1 MPRLLYYDVLG
12 YLPDNRALL
21 EAAFEVVC
29 LPDPGHDA
37 ADLLAPLDACC
48 APLGFD
54 FDAAKMDQAPRLR
67 AILSN
72 TTGVPHIDMAAAA
85 ARDIAVFSLKDEQD
99 FLATITPTAEH
110 AFGLMLALL
119 RGTPW
124 SFAAALEGAWNRFDF
139 GAPAMLSRLSL
150 GLVGM
155 GRLGRLMSRY
165 GSAFGMRVRF
175 YDPYVEAGEEGI
187 GAAEKLE
194 NLNQLAAASD
204 VISIHAPANDE
215 TRHLIDNE
223 VLAQCRPG
231 AVLINTARGEL
242 VDEVALLAAL
252 GTGRLAGAAL
262 DVLDGEY
269 EPGFKAA
276 EHALVAYAR
285 NHRNL
290 LLTPHI
296 GGSTEDAW
304 RETQRHVIE
313 RAIAH
318 FAAVG

>member
-1 MPRLLYYDVLG
+1 MRRLLYYDVLG
-12 YLPDNRALL
+12 YLPENRALL
-21 EAAFEVVC
+21 EIAFEVVR
-29 LPDPGHDA
+29 LPHPGFDT
-37 ADLLAPLDACC
+37 DTVLAGLEACC
-48 APLGFD
+48 APLGFA
-54 FDAAKMDQAPRLR
+54 FDGAKMDRAPGLR

-85 ARDIAVFSLKDEQD
+85 ERGIAVFSLADQQE
-99 FLATITPTAEH
+99 FLATITATAEH

-124 SFAAALEGAWNRFDF
+124 SHAAALEGKWNRFDF

-175 YDPYVEAGEEGI
+175 FDPYV
-187 GAAEKLE
+187 GAQDGGAEKVETLAR
-194 NLNQLAAASD
+194 LAALSD
-204 VISIHAPANDE
+204 VLSLHAPARDE
-215 TRHLIDNE
+215 TRHLIDQGI
-223 VLAQCRPG
+223 LAACRPG

-242 VDEVALLAAL
+242 VDESALLAAL
-252 GTGRLAGAAL
+252 REGRLAGAAL

-269 EPGFKAA
+269 EPGFRAA
-276 EHALVAYAR
+276 GHALAAYAR
-285 NHRNL
+285 EHRNL

-318 FAAVG
+318 FGAPG

>member
-1 MPRLLYYDVLG
+1 MNRLLYYDVLG
-12 YLPDNRALL
+12 YLPENMARL
-21 EAAFEVVC
+21 EAAFEVVN
-29 LPDPGHDA
+29 LPHPGHDTSSI
-37 ADLLAPLDACC
+37 LAGLEACC
-48 APLGFD
+48 APLGYA
-54 FDAAKMDQAPRLR
+54 FDAAKMDQAPGLR

-72 TTGVPHIDMAAAA
+72 TTGVPHIAMAAAA
-85 ARDIAVFSLKDEQD
+85 ERHIAVFSLRDEQE

-119 RGTPW
+119 RRTPW
-124 SFAAALEGAWNRFDF
+124 SFAAALEGHWNRFDF

-165 GSAFGMRVRF
+165 GSAFGMQVF
-175 YDPYVEAGEEGI
+175 FFDPYVEADTEALSGAQKVLSPGE
-187 GAAEKLE
+187 
-194 NLNQLAAASD
+194 LAALSD
-204 VISIHAPANDE
+204 VLSIHAPANDE
-215 TRHLIDNE
+215 TRHLIDGA
-223 VLAQCRPG
+223 VLAACRPG

-242 VDEVALLAAL
+242 VDEAALLAAL
-252 GTGRLAGAAL
+252 GQGRLAGAAL

-269 EPGFKAA
+269 QAGFKAA
-276 EHALVAYAR
+276 DHALVAYAR
-285 NHRNL
+285 DHTNL

-304 RETQRHVIE
+304 LETQRHVIE

-318 FAAVG
+318 FAAAG

>member
-21 EAAFEVVC
+21 EKAFEVVS
-29 LPDPGHDA
+29 LPHPGHDA
-37 ADLLAPLDACC
+37 ATLLAGLDACC

-54 FDAAKMDQAPRLR
+54 FDAAKMDLAPRLR
-67 AILSN
+67 AIISN
-72 TTGVPHIDMAAAA
+72 PTGVPHIDMAAAA
-85 ARDIAVFSLKDEQD
+85 ERGIAVFSLRDEQE

-119 RGTPW
+119 RNTPW
-124 SFAAALEGAWNRFDF
+124 SFAAALEGEWKRFDF

-165 GSAFGMRVRF
+165 GSAFGMKVRF
-175 YDPYVEAGEEGI
+175 FDPYVET
-187 GAAEKLE
+187 GADGAEKLA
-194 NLNQLAAASD
+194 NLSELAALSD
-204 VISIHAPANDE
+204 VISIHAPANHE
-215 TRHLIDNE
+215 TRHLIDSG
-223 VLAQCRPG
+223 VLAECRPG

-252 GTGRLAGAAL
+252 DEGRLAGAAL

-285 NHRNL
+285 GHRNL

-304 RETQRHVIE
+304 FETQRHVIE

-318 FAAVG
+318 FAAAG